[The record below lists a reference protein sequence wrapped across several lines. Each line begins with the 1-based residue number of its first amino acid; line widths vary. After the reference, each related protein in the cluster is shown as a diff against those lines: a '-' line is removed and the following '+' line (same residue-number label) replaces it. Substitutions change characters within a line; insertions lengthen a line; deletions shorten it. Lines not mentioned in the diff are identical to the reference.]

1 MGILSEGSTM
11 RKMVLTTVGTSL
23 LHHLAVKKP
32 NLENSI
38 KRIEG
43 KPSKEL
49 DNYRS
54 EYDVI
59 KKESLSHLKSLNLDK
74 STDLDKSSA
83 EIKSLLK
90 LETSSSDVVYLFATE
105 TIDGKL
111 CTEVLKDFIE
121 EKFGCEVKLEEIN
134 GLQVS
139 NPELFKK
146 TGVRN
151 YIDKVTKII
160 ENHRYGYKLIL
171 NTTGG
176 FKATVPYTTLLG
188 MLFQIP
194 VFYIFEDTQSPI
206 KLPPLPLEY
215 NFKIIEE
222 LKEKFY
228 RIDSETRIPYDE
240 FRKGVND
247 EKYKQC
253 IALIEE
259 EKGYVTLSAIG
270 LAIWER
276 YKEDNPPLPPRSNR
290 SPDEKDHLR
299 ELKQEPSRSNEF
311 EKFREKLK
319 TLDWIDDFWY
329 LKGCNPSDKKI
340 EIMGDELH
348 IYYEGIVLR
357 VKTTA
362 QYPKQ
367 LEIVKKK
374 LWELL
379 T

>member
-1 MGILSEGSTM
+1 MS
-11 RKMVLTTVGTSL
+11 RMVLTTVGTSL
-23 LHHLAVKKP
+23 IFHLVEKKT
-32 NLENSI
+32 NLKNHVET
-38 KRIEG
+38 IEG
-43 KPSKEL
+43 RFSKEL
-49 DNYRS
+49 DDYRK
-54 EYDVI
+54 EYDLI
-59 KKESLSHLKSLNLDK
+59 KKESLIHLKGLNLNK
-74 STDLDKSSA
+74 STDLNKSSA
-83 EIKSLLK
+83 EIKSLVK
-90 LETSSSDVVYLFATE
+90 LGIGNNDVVYLFATE

-111 CTEVLKDFIE
+111 CAEVLKDFIE
-121 EKFGCEVKLEEIN
+121 EKFVCEVKVEEIK

-151 YIDKVTKII
+151 YIDKTTKII
-160 ENHRYGYKLIL
+160 ENHRYSHQLIL

-176 FKATVPYTTLLG
+176 FKAVVPYTTFLG

-194 VFYIFEDTQSPI
+194 VFYIFEDTQSLI
-206 KLPPLPLEY
+206 ELPPLPLEY

-222 LKEKFY
+222 LKDKFY
-228 RIDSETRIPYDE
+228 RIDSETSIPYDE

-259 EKGYVTLSAIG
+259 EKGSITLSAIG
-270 LAIWER
+270 LAIWEK
-276 YKEDNPPLPPRSNR
+276 YKEDNPPLPPKSNK

-299 ELKQEPSRSNEF
+299 ELKQEPSRTAKF

-319 TLDWIDDFWY
+319 NHDRVNDFWY

-348 IYYEGIVLR
+348 VYYEGIMLR

-362 QYPKQ
+362 KYPKQ
-367 LEIVKKK
+367 FEIVKNE

>member
-1 MGILSEGSTM
+1 M

-23 LHHLAVKKP
+23 IYHLVEKKT
-32 NLENSI
+32 NLKNYADG
-38 KRIEG
+38 IEG

-49 DNYRS
+49 DNYRR
-54 EYDVI
+54 EYDVL

-90 LETSSSDVVYLFATE
+90 LGIGNSDVVYLFATE

-111 CTEVLKDFIE
+111 CAEVLKDFIE
-121 EKFGCEVKLEEIN
+121 EEFGCDVKLEEIN

-151 YIDKVTKII
+151 YIDKATKII
-160 ENHRYGYKLIL
+160 ENHHYQLIL

-176 FKATVPYTTLLG
+176 FKAVVPYTTLLG

-194 VFYIFEDTQSPI
+194 VFYIFEETQSLI
-206 KLPPLPLEY
+206 ELPPLPLEY

-222 LKEKFY
+222 LKDKFY
-228 RIDSETRIPYDE
+228 RIDLETSIPYDE
-240 FRKGVND
+240 FRKGIDD

-270 LAIWER
+270 IAIWEK
-276 YKEDNPPLPPRSNR
+276 YKEDNPPLAPKSKK

-299 ELKQEPSRSNEF
+299 ELKQEPSRTGKF

-319 TLDWIDDFWY
+319 NHDRIDDFWY

-340 EIMGDELH
+340 EIIGDELH
-348 IYYEGIVLR
+348 IYYEGIALR
-357 VKTTA
+357 VRTTA

-367 LEIVKKK
+367 FEVIKKGLE
-374 LWELL
+374 ELL
-379 T
+379 I